1 MTIKGI
7 FFDLDD
13 TLHDH
18 LSPFSNAIKA
28 TFTNELNSV
37 NIELLYKGFRHFSDV
52 LWKTYSAN
60 KLTLEELRI
69 QRIIK
74 ALESFHFAISREKAI
89 VFQKDYENMSNKLR
103 LFTEVPETI
112 TRLEQK
118 GLLIGIITNGP
129 VQHQLNKIKKLGLD
143 KLVTRQN
150 IFISDAVGIAKPNP
164 EIFTYV
170 GEKVCILP
178 NELVYVG
185 DTWANDVVAPIEAGW
200 HSIWFNHRN
209 RTPETN
215 HKPNAVAED
224 VESLNLSINKL
235 LSEK

>member
-1 MTIKGI
+1 MTIKGV

-18 LSPFSNAIKA
+18 LAPFSDAIKA
-28 TFTNELNSV
+28 TFNNELNSV
-37 NIELLYKGFRHFSDV
+37 NIEILYKSFRHFSDI
-52 LWKTYSAN
+52 LWKTYTADQI
-60 KLTLEELRI
+60 TLEELRI

-74 ALESFHFAISREKAI
+74 ALESFHFSISRDKATL
-89 VFQKDYENMSNKLR
+89 FQKEYENMSNELK

-112 TRLEQK
+112 TSLEQK

-129 VQHQLNKIKKLGLD
+129 FQHQINKIKMLGLD
-143 KLVTRQN
+143 KIVPRHN

-164 EIFTYV
+164 KIFSYV
-170 GEKVCILP
+170 CEKTCFLP
-178 NELVYVG
+178 NELIYVG

-215 HKPNAVAED
+215 HKPDAVVED
-224 VESLNLSINKL
+224 IESLNIAINLL
-235 LSEK
+235 LS